1 MIKIVDRPHFPF
13 FNRAA
18 SRMAEA
24 IDKTAE
30 AITASGCTMTM
41 ATGPWIAGGSVLA
54 AITLDTS
61 SDIDVFFRTVDD
73 VNRVVRHFIRQGY
86 MDDGEETADSGGHH
100 DDGGTPFSPGIVHT
114 FATPWGKVNIAALL
128 LWPSVEELLGHFDI
142 TVAQVAYAG
151 DEVILTEEAEED
163 IAAKRLR
170 TTCETGI
177 HRVRKYV
184 AKGYSL
190 DTEEDRL
197 ALAAGTP
204 VLWKWSLDRT
214 LTTRLREV
222 EAKRREAAAAPTDDI
237 PW

>member
-1 MIKIVDRPHFPF
+1 MILTDRQHFPF

-41 ATGPWIAGGSVLA
+41 ETGPWIAGGAVLA

-73 VNRVVRHFIRQGY
+73 VNRVVRHFILQGY
-86 MDDGEETADSGGHH
+86 MDDGEESADSGGHH
-100 DDGGTPFSPGIVHT
+100 DDGGAPFSPGIVHT
-114 FATPWGKVNIAALL
+114 FTTPWGKVNIAALL
-128 LWPSVEELLGHFDI
+128 LWPSAEELLGHFDI
-142 TVAQVAYAG
+142 TVAQVACAG
-151 DEVILTEEAEED
+151 DEVVLTEEAEED
-163 IAAKRLR
+163 ITAKRLR

-177 HRVRKYV
+177 HRVRKYI
-184 AKGYSL
+184 AKGYNL
-190 DTEEDRL
+190 DTAEERA
-197 ALAAGTP
+197 ALAAGTGLP
-204 VLWKWSLDRT
+204 GKWALDRT

-222 EAKRREAAAAPTDDI
+222 EAKRRERQAEPTDDL